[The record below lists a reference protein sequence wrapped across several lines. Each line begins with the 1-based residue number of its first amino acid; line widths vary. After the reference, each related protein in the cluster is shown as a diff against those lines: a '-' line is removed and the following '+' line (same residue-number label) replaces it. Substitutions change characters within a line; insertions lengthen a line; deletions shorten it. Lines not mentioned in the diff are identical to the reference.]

1 MPSAHTVLVTW
12 DHLAEPGPTILRD
25 AGCEVLYA
33 RDSAEVEELLRTRPL
48 DAVVSRTVPLDAAAL
63 GSCPTLRGI
72 SKHGTGVNNIDVA
85 AATALG
91 IPVTRTPGVNA
102 QAVAELAVGLMIAA
116 ARRIAWLDNQVRH
129 GSWARVQ
136 DGVQLAGRTLGL
148 VGFGEVARRVA
159 VVARAIGMSVATYD
173 PFLADEPG
181 DVRVHQDL
189 RGLVAVA
196 DVLSLHVPL
205 TGDTEGLLGAD
216 ELALL
221 PEGAIVVNTARGPV
235 IDEPA
240 LVDALRTGRVRAAG
254 LDTLSTEPADP
265 GNPLLVM
272 ENVIV
277 TPHVGGSTTAAVA
290 AVAEG
295 AATNAVALLRG
306 EPVARAKQVNPEV
319 FGQRAG

>member
-12 DHLAEPGPTILRD
+12 DHLAEPGPAILRD

-33 RDSAEVEELLRTRPL
+33 KDRTEVEELLGTQPL
-48 DAVVSRTVPLDAAAL
+48 DMVISRTVPLAAPAL
-63 GSCPTLRGI
+63 RSCPTLKGI

-102 QAVAELAVGLMIAA
+102 QAVAELTVGLMIAA
-116 ARRIAWLDNQVRH
+116 ARRIAWLDDQVRH

-148 VGFGEVARRVA
+148 VGFGEVGRRVA

-173 PFLADEPG
+173 PFLAGEPSE
-181 DVRVHQDL
+181 VRVYQDL
-189 RGLVAVA
+189 RELLAVA

-205 TGDTEGLLGAD
+205 TEDTTGLIGAG

-235 IDEPA
+235 LDEPA
-240 LVDALRTGRVRAAG
+240 LTDALRGGRVRAAG
-254 LDTLSTEPADP
+254 LDTLVTEPAEAD
-265 GNPLLVM
+265 NPLLALA
-272 ENVIV
+272 NVVV
-277 TPHVGGSTTAAVA
+277 TPHVGGSTTEAVA
-290 AVAEG
+290 AVAAE
-295 AATNAVALLRG
+295 AAVNAVAMLRG
-306 EPVARAKQVNPEV
+306 EPVDGGKQVNPEV
-319 FGQRAG
+319 FGQRVG